1 MIIIRYTAKRLS
13 ALTLALLLNL
23 TSIPAFGNGHRPI
36 RPPASAAAP
45 GNVSAAEAE
54 NSFGHLPLS
63 FEINQGQAADA
74 VKFLARG
81 KGYGL
86 FLTAREAVFQVQD
99 AGPNYKAGRLPRTE
113 TLRLQLSGA
122 NTSPQIS
129 GLDELPGKSSYFTG
143 SDPAQWRTGIA
154 SYARVEYRAVWPGV
168 NLIYYGRQHQLE
180 YDFVV
185 APGADPRAIRLT
197 FAGAQSVRIDRQG
210 DLVLS
215 LSNGE
220 IRQAQPLV
228 YQEING
234 ERQFIPARYVISRR
248 QGKPE
253 IGFRLGTY
261 DRTKTLVIDPVLS
274 YATLLGGS
282 GNDNGQGIAVD
293 AQGNVYVTGF
303 TASTNFPGAVRVPAG
318 SGGNGDAFVLK
329 LNPAGNQIVYA
340 AYIGG
345 SGADAATDLAL
356 DGSNNVWLAGYTSST
371 DFPTVSP
378 RQAGNAGGTFDGFVA
393 KLNASGTALSFS
405 TYLGGPG
412 TGATGSGDDRVFG
425 IAVDADGS
433 ALVTGQTNSASF
445 PLQNPLRNTIGGGF
459 DAFVTKYNSTGSAIV
474 YSTYLGGSADDVG
487 QKIAVDSSRNAYV
500 TGFTA
505 AVNFPTTAPLQA
517 QNNGNRDAFVTKLNA
532 SGSAFVY
539 STYLGGSADDI
550 AYGIAIDSSGN
561 AYVSGVT
568 SSTNFPAQNP
578 VQTKYG
584 GGGTDAFVTRL
595 NAAGSALAWSTWLG
609 GSGDDYASRIA
620 VDAAGQAHVTGNTFS
635 TNFPLEN
642 IVPGA
647 AGSGSDAFIVKFN
660 AAGSARLF
668 ATYYG
673 GNGHDYGNAIALD
686 AAGNAYVTGDTGSTS
701 LPVAAALQASPGG
714 GGDAFIV
721 KLDTTKNLTS
731 FVTVSAASY
740 ASSQLA
746 PESIVAGFGPNV
758 ATGLASASSLPL
770 PTVLGGVSIKVRDAN
785 GVERPAPLFFVSPN
799 QINYQIPEG
808 TAPGRA
814 AVSVLNSSNA
824 VISAGVINV
833 AAISPALFTGDA
845 SGGGAPAAYAIR
857 VRASGQQ
864 SVESVSNG
872 ATPMP
877 IDVAP
882 PGDQVYLVLYGTG
895 IRGRSAQ
902 NNVTVNFLSGS
913 TILAAGGVDYASVA
927 PGFVG
932 LDQVN
937 LVLPR
942 NLAGRGVVDLVI
954 IADGQTT
961 NAVRVSFK

>member
-1 MIIIRYTAKRLS
+1 MIMIRHTAKRLS

-23 TSIPAFGNGHRPI
+23 AAMPAFGQGPRPI
-36 RPPASAAAP
+36 QPAAAAQ
-45 GNVSAAEAE
+45 SAQAEAE
-54 NSFGHLPLS
+54 HSFGNLPLS

-81 KGYGL
+81 QGYGL
-86 FLTAREAVFQVQD
+86 FLTAREAVFQVQQV
-99 AGPNYKAGRLPRTE
+99 GKLPNSE
-113 TLRLQLSGA
+113 TLRLQFRGA
-122 NTSPQIS
+122 NPSPQIS
-129 GLDELPGKSSYFTG
+129 GLNELPGQSSYFAG

-154 SYARVEYRAVWPGV
+154 SYAKVEYRAVWPGV
-168 NLIYYGRQHQLE
+168 DLIYYGRQQQLE

-197 FAGAQSVRIDRQG
+197 FAGAQSVRLDRQG
-210 DLVLS
+210 DLVLK
-215 LSNGE
+215 LSSGE
-220 IRQAQPLV
+220 MRQAPPLV

-234 ERQFIPARYVISRR
+234 ERQIIPARYAISHR
-248 QGKPE
+248 QGKAE
-253 IGFRLGTY
+253 ISFRLGAY

-282 GNDNGQGIAVD
+282 GNDTGQGIAVD

-303 TASTNFPGAVRVPAG
+303 TASTNFPGAARVPSG
-318 SGGNGDAFVLK
+318 SSGGNGDAFVLK
-329 LNPAGNQIVYA
+329 LNPVGNQIVYA

-356 DGSNNVWLAGYTSST
+356 DAGNNVWFAGYTSST

-378 RQAGNAGGTFDGFVA
+378 RQAGQAGGAFDGFVA
-393 KLNASGTALSFS
+393 KLNASGTALDFA

-412 TGATGSGDDRVFG
+412 TGAAGSGDDRVFG

-445 PLQNPLRNTIGGGF
+445 PLQNPLRNAPGGGF

-474 YSTYLGGSADDVG
+474 YSTYLGGSGDDAA
-487 QKIAVDSSRNAYV
+487 QKVAVDSNRNAYV

-505 AVNFPTTAPLQA
+505 SANFPTTAPLQA
-517 QNNGNRDAFVTKLNA
+517 QSGGNRDVFITKLNA
-532 SGSAFVY
+532 TGSAFVY
-539 STYLGGSADDI
+539 STYLGGSSDDI
-550 AYGIAIDSSGN
+550 AYGIAVDGSGN

-584 GGGTDAFVTRL
+584 GGGTDAFVAKL
-595 NAAGSALAWSTWLG
+595 NAAGSALTWSTWLG

-642 IVPGA
+642 IVPDA

-686 AAGNAYVTGDTGSTS
+686 AAGHAYVTGDTGSTTM
-701 LPVAAALQASPGG
+701 PVAAALQPSPGG

-721 KLDTTKNLTS
+721 KLDTTRNLTN

-758 ATGLASASSLPL
+758 ATGLALAPSLPL
-770 PTVLGGVSIKVRDAN
+770 PTVLGGASVKVRDAS
-785 GVERPAPLFFVSPN
+785 GAERLAPLFFVSPN
-799 QINYQIPEG
+799 QINYQIPAG

-814 AVSVLNSSNA
+814 AVSVLNSSNV

-857 VRASGQQ
+857 VKASGQQ
-864 SVESVSNG
+864 SVESVSDG

-895 IRGRSAQ
+895 LRGRSAQ

-913 TILAAGGVDYASVA
+913 TILAATGVDYASVA

-937 LVLPR
+937 LMLPR
-942 NLAGRGVVDLVI
+942 KLAGHGMVDLVI

-961 NAVRVSFK
+961 NAVKVSFK